1 MSKEMLGPLNF
12 PIHRIVLGEFEVT
25 AILDGSVCLGI
36 SPPFLLNESDAEIDE
51 IAKSANLSPEKLENN
66 FVPVVINTGQK
77 LILVD
82 TGFGNLGRKM
92 GAGLLKE
99 RLVQAGYQPTDI
111 DIILLTH
118 VHPDHI
124 GGLYDDGQLS
134 FPKAQIMMSQKEF
147 YSWQSGEGIPEQ
159 RAENRDLFLK
169 FLSPLEDQIK
179 FLNDG
184 DEIVNGVT
192 AEAAYGHSVGHMMY
206 RIQSNNHE
214 LLVWGDV
221 ANHYVF
227 SVEHPDSLVGF
238 DDIKD
243 EAVTTRNKVL
253 NEAAD
258 SGVLVLGHHMPFPSL
273 GYVQRIGES
282 FKWVPATYQLRV
294 Q

>member
-1 MSKEMLGPLNF
+1 MPKEMLGPLNF

-51 IAKSANLSPEKLENN
+51 IANSANLSPEKLENN

-134 FPKAQIMMSQKEF
+134 FPKAQIMMSHKEF
-147 YSWQSGEGIPEQ
+147 YSWQSGEEIPEQ

-169 FLSPLEDQIK
+169 FLSPLEDQIR

-214 LLVWGDV
+214 LLLWGDV

-243 EAVTTRNKVL
+243 EAVITRNKVL